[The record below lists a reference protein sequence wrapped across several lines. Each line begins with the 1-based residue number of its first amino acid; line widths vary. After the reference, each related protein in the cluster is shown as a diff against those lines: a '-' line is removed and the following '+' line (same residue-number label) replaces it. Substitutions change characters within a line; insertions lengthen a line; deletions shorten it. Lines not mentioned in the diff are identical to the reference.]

1 MNEQVY
7 ISDTNIW
14 IDLQNAG
21 LLDKLFN
28 LPFLISCTDFVL
40 NELTGFDHQHLID
53 MGLVIEALDEQAT
66 ASLIGLMRSHN
77 NSSVADVSCFQ
88 LASETGRPLLTGD
101 RRLRIQAQSN
111 GLQVHG
117 VLWLLDQMLAHQVI
131 TAHEAGVGLQNML
144 ACGARL
150 PAEEVRRRLALWS
163 S

>member
-101 RRLRIQAQSN
+101 RPHTSTVEWAASSWRT
-111 GLQVHG
+111 
-117 VLWLLDQMLAHQVI
+117 LAFRP
-131 TAHEAGVGLQNML
+131 N
-144 ACGARL
+144 AC
-150 PAEEVRRRLALWS
+150 S
-163 S
+163 SSHHSS